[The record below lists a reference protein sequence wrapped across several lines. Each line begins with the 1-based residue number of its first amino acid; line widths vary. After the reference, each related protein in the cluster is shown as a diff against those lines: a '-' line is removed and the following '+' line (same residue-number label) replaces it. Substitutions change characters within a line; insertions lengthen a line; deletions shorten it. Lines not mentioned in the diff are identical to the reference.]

1 LSRGETLQSGQI
13 GSKAWFW
20 LLRPGSNEDTRFF
33 LSLGG
38 TDWYDVWAAQFS
50 VSKDYERTYFEVW
63 GELPPKSDGAAP
75 QIAVPGSLSAA
86 PPPDV
91 PAAARSPQPAGA
103 TAYQLSA
110 EAELDRK
117 ANEVIQRMMVDT
129 LRRVESRLAIMDEHQ
144 ADSKATIP
152 AAVQDLCEQL
162 SNLAD
167 EIARF
172 LQRTRRINE
181 ELAGIQIE
189 SAKNLALIAKKV
201 KELESRP
208 LHWPPK

>member
-1 LSRGETLQSGQI
+1 
-13 GSKAWFW
+13 
-20 LLRPGSNEDTRFF
+20 
-33 LSLGG
+33 
-38 TDWYDVWAAQFS
+38 
-50 VSKDYERTYFEVW
+50 
-63 GELPPKSDGAAP
+63 
-75 QIAVPGSLSAA
+75 
-86 PPPDV
+86 
-91 PAAARSPQPAGA
+91 
-103 TAYQLSA
+103 
-110 EAELDRK
+110 
-117 ANEVIQRMMVDT
+117 
-129 LRRVESRLAIMDEHQ
+129 MDEHQ

-152 AAVQDLCEQL
+152 SAVQDLCEQL
-162 SNLAD
+162 SSLAD

>member
-1 LSRGETLQSGQI
+1 ML
-13 GSKAWFW
+13 
-20 LLRPGSNEDTRFF
+20 N
-33 LSLGG
+33 
-38 TDWYDVWAAQFS
+38 
-50 VSKDYERTYFEVW
+50 DYERTYFEVW
-63 GELPPKSDGAAP
+63 GEMPPHPNPEAS
-75 QIAVPGSLSAA
+75 
-86 PPPDV
+86 
-91 PAAARSPQPAGA
+91 PANGMQTDPEPAGA
-103 TAYQLSA
+103 AAPAQVAPPSA
-110 EAELDRK
+110 PAPEPSVDDLDRK

-152 AAVQDLCEQL
+152 VAVQDVCDQL
-162 SNLAD
+162 SSLAD

-189 SAKNLALIAKKV
+189 SSKNLSLIAKKI